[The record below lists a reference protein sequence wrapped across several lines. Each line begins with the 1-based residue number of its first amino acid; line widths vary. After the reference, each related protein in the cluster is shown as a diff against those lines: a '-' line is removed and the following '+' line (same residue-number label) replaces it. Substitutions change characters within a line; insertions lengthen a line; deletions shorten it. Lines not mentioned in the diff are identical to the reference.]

1 MFFKKDKVEGNDYHN
16 LDLDNIPKHIAFIMD
31 GNGRWAKKRKMPRP
45 YGHHEGTKT
54 IRNIA
59 LKCNELKVEA
69 MTVYAFSTENFARPE
84 KEVQYIFKLPK
95 DFFEAYMKELMEN
108 NVKICTIGHL
118 DMAPQETQDIIN
130 TAIEKTKDNTGL
142 KLCFAFIYGGRDE
155 IVHAGKNIAI
165 KLKEGLIKE
174 DDINEQ
180 LFSNELMTKD
190 LPDVDLMIRTSG
202 EQRLSNFLLWQLAY
216 AEFVFTNVL
225 WPDFNDEELYKAIW
239 LYQNRDRRFGGLK

>member
-1 MFFKKDKVEGNDYHN
+1 MFFKKDKKEENYQD
-16 LDLDNIPKHIAFIMD
+16 LDLNNIPKHIAFIMD
-31 GNGRWAKKRKMPRP
+31 GNGRWAKKRKMPRT

-54 IRNIA
+54 IRDIA

-84 KEVQYIFKLPK
+84 SEVQYIFKLPK
-95 DFFEAYMKELMEN
+95 DFFDAYMKELMEN
-108 NVKICTIGHL
+108 NVRICTIGHL

-130 TAIEKTKDNTGL
+130 KAIEKTKYNTGL

-155 IVHAGKNIAI
+155 IVNASKNIAI
-165 KLKEGLIKE
+165 KLKDGSIDV
-174 DDINEQ
+174 DDIDER
-180 LFSNELMTKD
+180 LFASELMTKD

-216 AEFVFTNVL
+216 AEFVFTDVL
-225 WPDFNDEELYKAIW
+225 WPDFNDEELCKAIW

>member
-31 GNGRWAKKRKMPRP
+31 GNGRWAKKRKMPRT

-165 KLKEGLIKE
+165 KIKEGLIKE